1 MKFASNVNVTGNTII
16 NPVSAIADN
25 SGDVS
30 LPVDATSGIYLDI
43 VQGSVEVSGNLI
55 VGADFQNVPQ
65 VPSSGEFLMFDVSNK
80 NSNCL
85 PK

>member
-30 LPVDATSGIYLDI
+30 LPVDSTSGIYLDI

-65 VPSSGEFLMFDVSNK
+65 VHSSRENLIFDVRNGSG
-80 NSNCL
+80 NCL